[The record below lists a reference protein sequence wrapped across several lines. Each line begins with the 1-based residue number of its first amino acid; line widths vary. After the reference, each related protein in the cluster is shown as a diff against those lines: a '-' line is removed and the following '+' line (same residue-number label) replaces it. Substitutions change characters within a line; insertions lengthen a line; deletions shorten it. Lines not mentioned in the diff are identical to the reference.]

1 MEIVMAANLKE
12 IEDRIAQLST
22 EERSRLIQ
30 GLIRS
35 LDTGDDVDAEAAWLK
50 VAEQRYQDY
59 RAGKLTS
66 KSTDKVF
73 EEARS
78 KLK

>member
-1 MEIVMAANLKE
+1 MGIAMAANLKE

-30 GLIRS
+30 GLIRT
-35 LDTGDDVDAEAAWLK
+35 LDTGEDVDAEAAWLE

-66 KSTDKVF
+66 KSAVEVF
-73 EEARS
+73 EEART

>member
-1 MEIVMAANLKE
+1 MAANLKE

-30 GLIRS
+30 GLIRT
-35 LDTGDDVDAEAAWLK
+35 LDTGQDVDAEAAWLE

-59 RAGKLTS
+59 RAGKLSS
-66 KSTDKVF
+66 KSADKVF

>member
-30 GLIRS
+30 GLIRT
-35 LDTGDDVDAEAAWLK
+35 LDTGEDVDAEAAWLK
-50 VAEQRYQDY
+50 VAE
-59 RAGKLTS
+59 
-66 KSTDKVF
+66 
-73 EEARS
+73 
-78 KLK
+78 